1 MTQKSKAQLLRRLH
15 HGPRILVLPNAWDA
29 ASARIFETAGFPA
42 IATTSGGV
50 AVSLGFPDGENAPRA
65 EMLAA
70 IHRIARSVA
79 VPVTADI
86 EAGYGAKPRDVAAT
100 VKGVI
105 AAGAVGI
112 NLEDGLRQS
121 RQPLRDIDEQV
132 ERIRAAREAGS
143 RVGVPLAINARC
155 DVYLRKAGDES
166 GRLEHTVQRARA
178 YFEAG
183 ADCIFPIL
191 APGGAIAALA
201 REIEGPIN
209 VMVDAETAPIAELER
224 LGVAR
229 VSFGSGPMRAAMATA
244 RKIAQ
249 EIAQRGTY
257 ETLLRDQ
264 IPTAEINQ
272 MMQTIARRR

>member
-15 HGPRILVLPNAWDA
+15 RGPRILVLPNAWDA

-100 VKGVI
+100 VTGVI

-112 NLEDGLRQS
+112 NLEDGR
-121 RQPLRDIDEQV
+121 
-132 ERIRAAREAGS
+132 
-143 RVGVPLAINARC
+143 
-155 DVYLRKAGDES
+155 
-166 GRLEHTVQRARA
+166 
-178 YFEAG
+178 
-183 ADCIFPIL
+183 
-191 APGGAIAALA
+191 
-201 REIEGPIN
+201 
-209 VMVDAETAPIAELER
+209 
-224 LGVAR
+224 
-229 VSFGSGPMRAAMATA
+229 GSG
-244 RKIAQ
+244 
-249 EIAQRGTY
+249 
-257 ETLLRDQ
+257 
-264 IPTAEINQ
+264 
-272 MMQTIARRR
+272 

>member
-15 HGPRILVLPNAWDA
+15 RGPRILVLPNAWDA
-29 ASARIFETAGFPA
+29 ASARIFETAGFSA

-50 AVSLGFPDGENAPRA
+50 SASLGFSDGEKAPRA

-70 IHRIARSVA
+70 IHRIARSLA

-112 NLEDGLRQS
+112 NLEDGRGAGKA
-121 RQPLRDIDEQV
+121 LRDIGEQA

-143 RVGVPLAINARC
+143 KAGVPLVINARC
-155 DVYLRKAGDES
+155 DVYVRRVGEES
-166 GRLEHTVQRARA
+166 ERLEHTVARARV

-183 ADCIFPIL
+183 ADCVFPIL

-209 VMVDAETAPIAELER
+209 VMVDAGTAPIAELER

-244 RKIAQ
+244 RAIAQ
-249 EIAQRGTY
+249 EIAQHGSY
-257 ETLLRDQ
+257 ETLLRDP
-264 IPTAEINQ
+264 IPSAEINQ
-272 MMQTIARRR
+272 MMQTMARRR